1 LSQLQ
6 SKSSTV
12 RTFHIEVT
20 DFLYLVEAEVVFM
33 CAIKSIAYNSIL
45 TWPRSVSDVEQELY
59 IFTGHM

>member
-1 LSQLQ
+1 MILYQIADLEP
-6 SKSSTV
+6 TAI
-12 RTFHIEVT
+12 HIEVT